1 MTELETKVLNTI
13 FEINEE
19 WEQANFEMISE
30 DSGIEIS
37 ALRGVVTSLV
47 KKGIAKVRDTGC
59 AHLVIV
65 GEHEWPMDHYSDEE
79 WENLKAQLLNS

>member
-1 MTELETKVLNTI
+1 MTELETKTLNTV

-19 WEQANFEMISE
+19 WEQASFESISE
-30 DSGIEIS
+30 ESGIDIA

-47 KKGIAKVRDTGC
+47 KKGLVRVVDTGA
-59 AHLVIV
+59 AHLVVV

-79 WENLKAQLLNS
+79 WTSLKTQLLNA